1 MGKKFKQEEIDYI
14 AAHYPIE
21 GPAVVGKHL
30 DRPRGSIRLKAKEM
44 GLSYVSTRK
53 ILAEERKKT
62 ESLRHKADTTVN
74 ENPEVLNEIM
84 RTRRVMDDG
93 KVSVRFD
100 SKTIILMD
108 AAKATPEH
116 IARLRERMGK
126 AMRA

>member
-14 AAHYPIE
+14 AAHYQTD